1 MNNNASQRDGDCC
14 YSSAFQIVKEQIQL
28 SIKKGTI
35 FKDSF
40 ARTLKDGGAKQ
51 DRTADLLR
59 ARQAL
64 SQLSYS
70 PEFWYISMDIL
81 FSLANYSKLATKNQS
96 F

>member
-1 MNNNASQRDGDCC
+1 MNNNASHRDGGCC

-70 PEFWYISMDIL
+70 PILRIISKEEMVGRAG
-81 FSLANYSKLATKNQS
+81 FEPATN
-96 F
+96 